1 MKKIIDFVLALAVAV
16 GLYVPCREL
25 AIIERGYTD
34 AIGGEAL
41 VPVAVLIVW
50 VVVKDW
56 LCKKEER

>member
-16 GLYVPCREL
+16 GLYIPCREI
-25 AIIERGYTD
+25 AIMERGYTD

-41 VPVAVLIVW
+41 VPVMLLIVW

-56 LCKKEER
+56 MSKEEV

>member
-41 VPVAVLIVW
+41 VPVMLLIVW
-50 VVVKDW
+50 VVVTDW
-56 LCKKEER
+56 MSKEEV

>member
-16 GLYVPCREL
+16 GLYIPCREL

-41 VPVAVLIVW
+41 VPVMLLIVW

-56 LCKKEER
+56 MSKEEA

>member
-16 GLYVPCREL
+16 GLYIPCREI
-25 AIIERGYTD
+25 AIMERGYTD

-41 VPVAVLIVW
+41 VPVMLLIVW

-56 LCKKEER
+56 MSKEEA